1 MAMSRRYL
9 LAVILFFSSVA
20 AGLAEEAGRLR
31 ILIVVDTLSDEAAFD
46 RRVKNKTL
54 VRTGLVQELRK
65 AKLQSRYTVD
75 VLDGEKATPRRV
87 LDYYAKLQ
95 VGPRDALCFY
105 YNGHGSWHK
114 TKGQVLAMKAGR
126 LTRARLQDA
135 MLAAK
140 PRLAV

>member
-75 VLDGEKATPRRV
+75 VLDGEKATLSYE
-87 LDYYAKLQ
+87 LDRTDGDNVQTYSYVDAFVWRDHRWQATSSRQ
-95 VGPRDALCFY
+95 VR
-105 YNGHGSWHK
+105 
-114 TKGQVLAMKAGR
+114 
-126 LTRARLQDA
+126 
-135 MLAAK
+135 
-140 PRLAV
+140 